1 LRLFDIRSAL
11 FLGVALNIRGNSGS
25 KDTMVRKMLKD
36 FILIMTYD
44 AFRTYIYLF
53 FHVVAMFLN
62 AFLES
67 GDELLDACV

>member
-1 LRLFDIRSAL
+1 VCSVEYTGGF
-11 FLGVALNIRGNSGS
+11 
-25 KDTMVRKMLKD
+25 RKVKIEWSEKTLKD
-36 FILIMTYD
+36 FILIMTYG

-67 GDELLDACV
+67 GDELVDACV